1 METLVA
7 AINWNEEMGN
17 LHERKW
23 KERKKYRRIELQEG
37 CQEWTCLY
45 NAIFNNNLANEI
57 LSELQWSDGTVL
69 ASQSP
74 DLLLVG
80 F

>member
-1 METLVA
+1 MSRVDMLV
-7 AINWNEEMGN
+7 
-17 LHERKW
+17 
-23 KERKKYRRIELQEG
+23 
-37 CQEWTCLY
+37 

>member
-1 METLVA
+1 MKRKEKVQTDRIAGRMSRVDMLV
-7 AINWNEEMGN
+7 
-17 LHERKW
+17 
-23 KERKKYRRIELQEG
+23 
-37 CQEWTCLY
+37 

>member
-1 METLVA
+1 MK
-7 AINWNEEMGN
+7 
-17 LHERKW
+17 RKE
-23 KERKKYRRIELQEG
+23 KVQTDRIAG
-37 CQEWTCLY
+37 RMSRVFVTCLY
-45 NAIFNNNLANEI
+45 NAIFNNNPANEI